1 VTDKAMSCFS
11 YHTHSFITVIANY
24 NARTVGLTAR
34 LIGVTSRY
42 TSLENKT
49 FRGSTDDPFI
59 SRPTAQRMLDSFPTC
74 SKRKRA

>member
-1 VTDKAMSCFS
+1 VTDKTISSFS
-11 YHTHSFITVIANY
+11 YHTYSFITVIANY

-34 LIGVTSRY
+34 LIGVTFRY
-42 TSLENKT
+42 MSLKNKT

-59 SRPTAQRMLDSFPTC
+59 CRQIAQRMFDSLTY